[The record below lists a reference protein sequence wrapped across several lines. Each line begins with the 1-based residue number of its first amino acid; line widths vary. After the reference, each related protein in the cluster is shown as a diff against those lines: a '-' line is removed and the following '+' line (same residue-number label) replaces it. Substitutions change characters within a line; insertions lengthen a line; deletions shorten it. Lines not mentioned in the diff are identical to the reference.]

1 MTVPS
6 GLTAIA
12 EDFNAIPDTERLN
25 LLLEFS
31 NELPPLPERLAEH
44 PELLEPVLE
53 CQSPIS
59 IIVELEGTEAKI
71 FASAP
76 AEAPTTR
83 GFASILI
90 QGLSGCSPEQVL
102 EVPADFPQSLGLT
115 KLVSPLRL
123 RGMSGMLARIKRQ
136 VAERV
141 AESLSAE

>member
-76 AEAPTTR
+76 PEAPTTR